1 MKYLSKIF
9 LVIIILLC
17 VTSTALAQGNVSGI
31 LAGEQDYVLLGTVV
45 DITDTAIILDPYHR
59 IHNGNGSKTI
69 SLDDNIEISKFRYS
83 YCAEHTDIST
93 TPRVGDNMFVSIN
106 RTSNGYV
113 MANGAYKT
121 SSVSYKL
128 LTFYVPESIKGKSCL
143 AEIVALSHF
152 VRNNGYS
159 REYEIKDGKAY
170 VTTDGKLLDLSPADT
185 VNKLVT
191 FVGLDNKVPDSTKS
205 RDVIID
211 GTSEQEGDDFRWIV
225 AGCII
230 IISAV
235 AGALVIYNMNG
246 KKLLTDSKSKE

>member
-1 MKYLSKIF
+1 MKHLSKI
-9 LVIIILLC
+9 LSVIIILLC
-17 VTSTALAQGNVSGI
+17 MTIPAIAQGNISGI
-31 LAGEQDYVLLGTVV
+31 LSGEQDYLILGTVV
-45 DITDTAIILDPYHR
+45 DITDTSIILDPYHR
-59 IHNGNGSKTI
+59 LHNGNGTKSI

-93 TPRVGDNMFVSIN
+93 TPRVGDNMFVSLN

-121 SSVSYKL
+121 TSVSYKL

-143 AEIVALSHF
+143 AEIVTLSHF

-159 REYEIKDGKAY
+159 REYEIKDGKPY
-170 VTTDGKLLDLSPADT
+170 VTTEGKLLDLSPADT

-191 FVGLDNKVPDSTKS
+191 FVGLDSKVPDTKTK
-205 RDVIID
+205 DVIID
-211 GTSEQEGDDFRWIV
+211 GDIDPTSDFRWMV

-230 IISAV
+230 LLSAI
-235 AGALVIYNMNG
+235 AGAFVLYNMNG
-246 KKLLTDSKSKE
+246 KDIRIIRGKKE

>member
-1 MKYLSKIF
+1 MKHLSRILF
-9 LVIIILLC
+9 VIIMLLC
-17 VTSTALAQGNVSGI
+17 MTFFALAQGNVSGI
-31 LAGEQDYVLLGTVV
+31 LAGDQDYVLLGTVV
-45 DITDTAIILDPYHR
+45 DITDTSIILDPYHC
-59 IHNGNGSKTI
+59 IHNGNGTMSI
-69 SLDDNIEISKFRYS
+69 SLDENIEISKFRYS

-93 TPRVGDNMFVSIN
+93 SPRVGDNVFLSLN
-106 RTSNGYV
+106 RTSGGYV

-128 LTFYVPESIKGKSCL
+128 LTFYVPESVKGKSCL

-170 VTTDGKLLDLSPADT
+170 VTTDGKLLDLSPTDT

-191 FVGLDNKVPDSTKS
+191 FVSLDGKVPDTRTK
-205 RDVIID
+205 DVIID
-211 GTSEQEGDDFRWIV
+211 GGYESEDDDFRWVV

-230 IISAV
+230 VLSAIV
-235 AGALVIYNMNG
+235 GAFVIYNMNG
-246 KKLLTDSKSKE
+246 KEIKSFRGNKE